1 MRAMRRRPETR
12 NTNTKDYMLYQVLV
26 ALLLTA
32 LMGSILAAH
41 VLRGKFA
48 PWTLSPLHALL
59 GVISLALLIA
69 TLIEG
74 SAPPQVM
81 YAFILLLLAAC
92 GGLFLVSFH
101 LRNRL
106 PPKAVVLGH
115 AVLALSGFF
124 TLASLL
130 LP

>member
-1 MRAMRRRPETR
+1 
-12 NTNTKDYMLYQVLV
+12 MLYPILA

-32 LMGSILAAH
+32 LLGAVLAAH

-59 GVISLALLIA
+59 GATSLALLIA
-69 TLIEG
+69 MLIEG
-74 SAPPQVM
+74 PAPTRVT
-81 YAFILLLLAAC
+81 YALILLLLAAC
-92 GGLFLVSFH
+92 GGLLLVSFH
-101 LRNRL
+101 MRERL
-106 PPKAVVLGH
+106 PPKIIVIAH
-115 AVLALSGFF
+115 AALALSGFF

>member
-1 MRAMRRRPETR
+1 
-12 NTNTKDYMLYQVLV
+12 MLDQILA

-41 VLRGKFA
+41 VLRGRFA
-48 PWTLSPLHALL
+48 PWVLSPLHALL
-59 GVISLALLIA
+59 GVISLALLTA
-69 TLIEG
+69 MLIEG
-74 SAPPQVM
+74 PAPARVL
-81 YAFILLLLAAC
+81 YALILLLVAAC
-92 GGLFLVSFH
+92 GGLLLVSFH

-106 PPKAVVLGH
+106 PPKTVVIAH
-115 AVLALSGFF
+115 AALALSGFF

>member
-1 MRAMRRRPETR
+1 
-12 NTNTKDYMLYQVLV
+12 MLYQILV

-59 GVISLALLIA
+59 GVISLALLMA
-69 TLIEG
+69 MLIEG
-74 SAPPQVM
+74 SAPPRAL
-81 YAFILLLLAAC
+81 YALILLLLAAC
-92 GGLFLVSFH
+92 GGLLLASFH
-101 LRNRL
+101 LRNHL
-106 PPKAVVLGH
+106 PPQAVVLVH
-115 AVLALSGFF
+115 ATLALSGFF

>member
-1 MRAMRRRPETR
+1 
-12 NTNTKDYMLYQVLV
+12 MLYPILA

-32 LMGSILAAH
+32 LLGSVLAAH

-59 GVISLALLIA
+59 GVTSLALLIA
-69 TLIEG
+69 MLIEG
-74 SAPPQVM
+74 RAPMQVT
-81 YAFILLLLAAC
+81 YALILLLLAAC
-92 GGLFLVSFH
+92 GGLLLVSFH
-101 LRNRL
+101 MRERL
-106 PPKAVVLGH
+106 PPRIIVIVH
-115 AVLALSGFF
+115 AALALSGFF

>member
-1 MRAMRRRPETR
+1 
-12 NTNTKDYMLYQVLV
+12 MLYQILA

-32 LMGSILAAH
+32 LMGSVLAAH
-41 VLRGKFA
+41 VLRGRFA

-59 GVISLALLIA
+59 GVTSLALLIA
-69 TLIEG
+69 MLAEG
-74 SAPPQVM
+74 QAAPQVL
-81 YAFILLLLAAC
+81 YALILLLLAAC

-101 LRNRL
+101 LRSRL
-106 PPKAVVLGH
+106 PPKAVVVVH
-115 AVLALSGFF
+115 AALALSGFF